1 MFPILLVTVLLLWQ
15 IAITGY
21 TYVAAGHAAR
31 EGARE
36 LATDPTDPADE
47 KGMSQ
52 NERDKQPYRVAAR
65 NDLQHAWRGS
75 SEVELRGKVTV
86 SVRLSV
92 PVLIPGIKS
101 PLKIGTTADTVLE
114 DGELTDRQD
123 TTPAKNKF
131 GVDGNWN

>member
-1 MFPILLVTVLLLWQ
+1 VPS
-15 IAITGY
+15 GD
-21 TYVAAGHAAR
+21 GAAR
-31 EGARE
+31 AGGLEVALRSFLKRNRGVWF
-36 LATDPTDPADE
+36 
-47 KGMSQ
+47 GWSG
-52 NERDKQPYRVAAR
+52 RVAAR

-101 PLKIGTTADTVLE
+101 PVKIGTTADTVLE
-114 DGELTDRQD
+114 DGGLSDRQD
-123 TTPAKNKF
+123 TTPSKNKY